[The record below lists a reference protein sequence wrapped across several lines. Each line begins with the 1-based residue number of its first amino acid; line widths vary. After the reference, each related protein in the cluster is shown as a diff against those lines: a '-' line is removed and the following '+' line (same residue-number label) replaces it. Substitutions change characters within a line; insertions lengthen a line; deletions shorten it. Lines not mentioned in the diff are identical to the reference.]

1 MFPGNT
7 AMKNA
12 AMIRPIFHPIVGE
25 DRQARTEHDL
35 HPAGGHHDGVR
46 IQGYRSGHLRLEVLA
61 GPEEVAQSG
70 KDEHA

>member
-46 IQGYRSGHLRLEVLA
+46 IQGLSLIHI
-61 GPEEVAQSG
+61 
-70 KDEHA
+70 